1 MKPTLYRLY
10 DEMIAK
16 RIAKRINDEAK
27 LANDLM
33 KEFPD
38 MTRTEA
44 LKIAYQMFNKIPLL

>member
-10 DEMIAK
+10 DEMIAS
-16 RIAKRINDEAK
+16 RIHDEAK

-44 LKIAYQMFNKIPLL
+44 LRLAYQMFNKIPLL

>member
-1 MKPTLYRLY
+1 MKSILYRLY
-10 DEMIAK
+10 DEMVAN
-16 RIAKRINDEAK
+16 RIHDEAK

>member
-10 DEMIAK
+10 DEMVAN
-16 RIAKRINDEAK
+16 RINDEAK

-38 MTRTEA
+38 MTRQEA